1 MKTIDI
7 TTVLSPDLKSRSTVA
22 DLLLYVLNSN
32 EQEIQIDFSRVL
44 FATRSFMDEYYNTF
58 VNDHGK
64 LNGIKVESINLP
76 EDIQYMLNVV
86 SQTQT
91 GKKLYEEPANTTTH
105 RQIHERTDN
114 RRRGAAHSA
123 LLPLCYRRAR
133 LAEALPRHVR
143 LLRRWHAIRRFVRV

>member
-32 EQEIQIDFSRVL
+32 EQEIQIDFAKVL

-76 EDIQYMLNVV
+76 EGHLLHFPHENV
-86 SQTQT
+86 T
-91 GKKLYEEPANTTTH
+91 GTRKF
-105 RQIHERTDN
+105 
-114 RRRGAAHSA
+114 RGTCCTFAAKA
-123 LLPLCYRRAR
+123 
-133 LAEALPRHVR
+133 
-143 LLRRWHAIRRFVRV
+143 